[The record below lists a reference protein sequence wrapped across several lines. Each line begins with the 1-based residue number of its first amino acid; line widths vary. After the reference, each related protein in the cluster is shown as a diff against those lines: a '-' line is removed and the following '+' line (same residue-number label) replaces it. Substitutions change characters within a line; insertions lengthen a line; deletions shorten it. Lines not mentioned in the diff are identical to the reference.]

1 VQIAQRL
8 CTCRRLAW
16 QPMGLIIWLS
26 NRKNRESEMNE
37 TSFLRGKG
45 LLGSRK
51 VCSPALLGLGL
62 VIVLAGCG
70 SSGSGGGNGGA
81 GGGGEEQGG
90 TLTIFAASSLTDAF
104 GQLGKTFE
112 QQNSG
117 TTVKTSFGAS
127 SDLLAQIQQG
137 APADV
142 FASAAEEEMNTA
154 VKDDLVAG
162 KPVVFVKNREIIMVP
177 KDNPANIM
185 SLEDLSK
192 PNIKLVL
199 AAKDVPAADYAVEI
213 LGKANKV
220 YGPNFKEN
228 VLSNVVS
235 READVRAAVNRVVV
249 GDADATFGY
258 ASDYTPDIRDKV
270 KIITIPPDLNIIA
283 TYPIATLKDAKEPS
297 LAKKWVDLVMSSEG
311 QEVLK
316 KWGFE
321 PAAG

>member
-1 VQIAQRL
+1 
-8 CTCRRLAW
+8 
-16 QPMGLIIWLS
+16 
-26 NRKNRESEMNE
+26 MNE
-37 TSFLRGKG
+37 TSLLRGKG
-45 LLGSRK
+45 PLGSRK
-51 VCSPALLGLGL
+51 VCSPALLVLVL

-90 TLTIFAASSLTDAF
+90 TLTILAASSLTDAF

-142 FASAAEEEMNTA
+142 FGSAAEEEMNTA

-177 KDNPANIM
+177 KDNPANIK
-185 SLEDLSK
+185 SLEDISK

-220 YGPNFKEN
+220 YGSNFKKD

-270 KIITIPPDLNIIA
+270 KVITIPPDLNIIA
-283 TYPIATLKDAKEPS
+283 TYPIATLKDAKEPA
-297 LAKKWVDLVMSSEG
+297 LAKKWVELVTSGEG